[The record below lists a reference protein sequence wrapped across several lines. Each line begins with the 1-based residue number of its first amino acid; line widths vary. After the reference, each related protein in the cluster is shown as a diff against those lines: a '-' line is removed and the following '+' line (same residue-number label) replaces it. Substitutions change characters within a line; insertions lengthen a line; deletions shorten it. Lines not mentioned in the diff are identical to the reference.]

1 MIKLLKALSLGIDLE
16 FPWYRSTDLE
26 TKIMLSLHL
35 RGSKGAGSGPG
46 EFLCRAV
53 SPLAVV

>member
-16 FPWYRSTDLE
+16 FPWYRSADLE
-26 TKIMLSLHL
+26 TKIMLSLHP

-46 EFLCRAV
+46 AV
-53 SPLAVV
+53 SYHI